1 MQEEISQAAAST
13 PPMEAGLAGAARD
26 APNTPTHPAGSSA
39 SVLPSDELD
48 QALAQIEQAVERTF
62 GFTSLRPA
70 QVRAVRATLRGRD
83 ALVSLPTGGGKSLC
97 YQAPALITDGITV
110 VVSPLIALMKDQVDG
125 LVQNGV
131 RAAMLT
137 SIQTDAERWDVRRRL
152 AERDL
157 DLLYVAP
164 ERLALG
170 GFLSD
175 LAAAGLERLAVDE
188 AHCISDWG
196 HDFRPEYRQ
205 LGQIRQRFP
214 DVPIQAFTATATP
227 RVREDIVRELGLD
240 HPELVLESSDR
251 PNLTYRFLPRRDSS
265 SQVAA
270 ICRRHPGEAGIVYAL
285 TRKAV
290 EKLAGELA
298 GAGVTCVPYHAGL
311 DANTRRRNQERFL
324 SEEVRVV
331 VATIAFG
338 MGIDRGDVRFV
349 VHVGLP
355 KGVEQY
361 AQESGR
367 AGRDGLPAEC
377 VLLHSGADYHTWR
390 TVLERSAQEASENGA
405 AGDLEGQLR
414 RLSQMMNFASSA
426 VCRHKTLAQHFDED
440 YTPPARDETGQSP
453 TKNAAAS
460 CGACDVCLGE
470 LSVVAD
476 SSVLAQKILS
486 CVVRCEQRYGAGH
499 VAEVLRGGGGAG
511 VRRAGHE
518 RLSTFGLL
526 SEHPTRVI
534 RHWIDQLIGL
544 GHLRTATGRYPTL
557 QLTPSGL
564 EVMRAEAEVALYEL
578 PLPVQRSK
586 DAPAWSEVA
595 AAEGAPEPDLALF
608 ERLRK
613 LRRKLATE
621 RGVPPYL
628 IFADRTLA
636 LLAAWRPSNDT
647 ELRAIKGIGEK
658 KAADLGP
665 LFLAEIATAAPES

>member
-1 MQEEISQAAAST
+1 MQEETTDAAPGPATPST
-13 PPMEAGLAGAARD
+13 PPAAPAPPTSEDAGPGARS
-26 APNTPTHPAGSSA
+26 P
-39 SVLPSDELD
+39 DELER
-48 QALAQIEQAVERTF
+48 ALERVTAAVRRTF
-62 GFTSLRPA
+62 GFASLRSP
-70 QVRAVRATLRGRD
+70 QERAVRAALRGRD

-97 YQAPALITDGITV
+97 YQAPALASDGVTV

-137 SIQTDAERWDVRRRL
+137 SVQSDEERWDVRRRI
-152 AERDL
+152 AAREL

-164 ERLALG
+164 ERLASG
-170 GFLSD
+170 AFLSE
-175 LAAAGLERLAVDE
+175 LAASGLARVAVDE

-205 LGQIRQRFP
+205 LGQIRERFP
-214 DVPIQAFTATATP
+214 HVPIQAFTATATP
-227 RVREDIVRELGLD
+227 RVRRDIVRELGLD
-240 HPELVLESSDR
+240 HPELVVESSDR
-251 PNLTYRFLPRRDSS
+251 PNLTYRFLPRRDGA
-265 SQVAA
+265 SQVLEV
-270 ICRRHPGEAGIVYAL
+270 CRRHAGEAGIVYAL

-298 GAGVTCVPYHAGL
+298 AAGVACVPYHAGL
-311 DANTRRRNQERFL
+311 DAETRRRNQERFL
-324 SEEVRVV
+324 AEDVHVV

-390 TVLERSAQEASENGA
+390 TVLERSAQEANENGA
-405 AGDLEGQLR
+405 AGDLDGQLR
-414 RLSQMMNFASSA
+414 RLSQMMAFASSA
-426 VCRHKTLAQHFDED
+426 VCRHRSLARHFDED
-440 YTPPARDETGQSP
+440 YEPDAAREDGQG
-453 TKNAAAS
+453 

-470 LSVVAD
+470 LDVVPESA
-476 SSVLAQKILS
+476 VLAQKILS

-499 VAEVLRGGGGAG
+499 VAEVLRGGGSAG

-534 RHWIDQLIGL
+534 RHWIDQLVGRGL
-544 GHLRTATGRYPTL
+544 LRTATGRYPTL
-557 QLTPSGL
+557 QLTRAGL
-564 EVMRAEAEVALYEL
+564 AVMRGEADVTLFEL
-578 PLPVQRSK
+578 PQPVRRSK
-586 DAPAWSEVA
+586 DAPAWAEVA
-595 AAEGAPEPDLALF
+595 AAEGAPEPDPALF

-613 LRRKLATE
+613 LRRRLATE
-621 RGVPPYL
+621 RAVPPYL
-628 IFADRTLA
+628 IFSDRTLA
-636 LLAAWRPSNDT
+636 LLAAWRPSNDA

-658 KAADLGP
+658 KAVDLGP
-665 LFLAEIATAAPES
+665 IFLAEIAAAERPDEPPESA